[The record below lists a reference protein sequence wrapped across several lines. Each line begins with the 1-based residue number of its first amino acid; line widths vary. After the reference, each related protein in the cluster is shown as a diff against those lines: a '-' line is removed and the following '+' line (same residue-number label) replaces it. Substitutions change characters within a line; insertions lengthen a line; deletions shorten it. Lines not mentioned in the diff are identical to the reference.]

1 MMITK
6 HREVGYV
13 YVCVTV
19 CACVCVCVCVCVY
32 ARTSVCERE
41 ADRLIVY
48 GGRDR
53 GLTSELN
60 ADGVE

>member
-1 MMITK
+1 MMMITK

-19 CACVCVCVCVCVY
+19 CACVCVCVY

-41 ADRLIVY
+41 ADRQIAN
-48 GGRDR
+48 GGRDQ

>member
-19 CACVCVCVCVCVY
+19 CAWASVCMCVCVY

-41 ADRLIVY
+41 TDRQIAY
-48 GGRDR
+48 GGRDQ

>member
-19 CACVCVCVCVCVY
+19 CACVCVCVGVY
-32 ARTSVCERE
+32 ACISVCERE
-41 ADRLIVY
+41 ADRQIAY
-48 GGRDR
+48 GGRDQ

>member
-1 MMITK
+1 MCMFVSLCV
-6 HREVGYV
+6 H
-13 YVCVTV
+13 VCV
-19 CACVCVCVCVCVY
+19 CACVCVCVCVY

-41 ADRLIVY
+41 ADRQIAY
-48 GGRDR
+48 GGRDQ

>member
-19 CACVCVCVCVCVY
+19 CACVCVCMCVCVY
-32 ARTSVCERE
+32 ARTSVCERK
-41 ADRLIVY
+41 ADRQIAY
-48 GGRDR
+48 GGRDQ

>member
-19 CACVCVCVCVCVY
+19 CACVFVCMRAHLCV
-32 ARTSVCERE
+32 RERE
-41 ADRLIVY
+41 ADRQIAY
-48 GGRDR
+48 GGRDQ

>member
-1 MMITK
+1 MCMF
-6 HREVGYV
+6 VSL
-13 YVCVTV
+13 CVH
-19 CACVCVCVCVCVY
+19 VCVCACVY

-41 ADRLIVY
+41 ADRQIAY
-48 GGRDR
+48 GGRDQ

>member
-1 MMITK
+1 MITK

-19 CACVCVCVCVCVY
+19 CACVCVCMRVCDY
-32 ARTSVCERE
+32 ACTSVCERE
-41 ADRLIVY
+41 ADRQIAY
-48 GGRDR
+48 GARDQ